1 MEYKRT
7 STAQYVEM
15 DEKIELT
22 SKLVHFVMAEFSAAG
37 VALPLLLLSYVNY
50 FVFNLGDE
58 SFILPFPML

>member
-1 MEYKRT
+1 MEYKPT
-7 STAQYVEM
+7 STAHYVEM

-22 SKLVHFVMAEFSAAG
+22 SKLVHFAMAEFSAAC

-50 FVFNLGDE
+50 FVFNLGEE